1 MRKEQ
6 IDYNELEKLVD
17 AWIPQLLNKEI
28 PRYSFIFT
36 VIVHMLML

>member
-6 IDYNELEKLVD
+6 IDYNELERLVD

-28 PRYSFIFT
+28 PSGVRI
-36 VIVHMLML
+36 